1 MANTTRPSVR
11 NVSADRATNGGA
23 GREPDPRAARTT
35 GALGRAL
42 VALLEERAFDAI
54 TVQDI
59 LDRAGVGRT
68 AFYAHY
74 RNKHDVLFSSYEGML
89 AAFDGLV
96 DRPSPFGAPGSRLF
110 PVGEFLAH
118 VGDARRLVRALA
130 RDGLLGDVWAMLA
143 GEATRVI
150 ARRLDAWSAGVPDA
164 WRPGGAGAGRAAPRR
179 ARAPCWPARSW
190 RACAGGRTT
199 PARRR
204 PWRSTPPS
212 TSSRAACCGASR
224 RSARPARPGRR
235 QPAMTGTGLPVLPRR
250 NAGERSSGGARA

>member
-23 GREPDPRAARTT
+23 DREPDPRAARTT

-59 LDRAGVGRT
+59 LDRASVGRT

-89 AAFDGLV
+89 ATFDGLV

-150 ARRLDAWSAGVPDA
+150 ARRLDSWSADVPDA
-164 WRPGGAGAGRAAPRR
+164 WRPGGPGPAAPPPALLAPMLAGALVESVRWWQDHPGAATPAEVDAAFHQLARGVLRRR
-179 ARAPCWPARSW
+179 A
-190 RACAGGRTT
+190 
-199 PARRR
+199 
-204 PWRSTPPS
+204 
-212 TSSRAACCGASR
+212 GA
-224 RSARPARPGRR
+224 
-235 QPAMTGTGLPVLPRR
+235 
-250 NAGERSSGGARA
+250 